1 MKIEIEIP
9 DYIKDEG
16 LRRVWERNFTITT
29 SVEENTLI
37 IKANEAGLKSLAYQL
52 LTLAQPTAPL
62 GSHMHYDDINS
73 IEEGSCELIIE
84 KL

>member
-9 DYIKDEG
+9 DYITNEG
-16 LRRVWERNFTITT
+16 IKRVWERNFTITT
-29 SVEENTLI
+29 LVEENTLI
-37 IKANEAGLKSLAYQL
+37 IKANESGLKSLAYQL
-52 LTLAQPTAPL
+52 LTLAQPMAPS

-73 IEEGSCELIIE
+73 LEEGSCELIIE